1 MPLSKLLEPSYNKS
15 NSFEISK
22 TDTFNPELLKASN
35 KLDMEFS
42 KVETF
47 NPYK

>member
-1 MPLSKLLEPSYNKS
+1 MPISKLLEPSQNKT
-15 NSFEISK
+15 NSIEISK
-22 TDTFNPELLKASN
+22 TETFNPELLKVSN
-35 KLDMEFS
+35 KLDMECS